1 MHSTAEIFCIDPER
15 VGEFWPYA
23 KDLIRR
29 ALERTGLGDFDVF
42 ERQVLAGDQLLWLI
56 MGNGLEAAVTTQFTS
71 DNVVTIT
78 ACSGYEM
85 GRWLAVHA
93 KIEQYARD
101 EGAKALRIIGRRGW
115 QRALKDYR
123 MTNVILEKDLT

>member
-1 MHSTAEIFCIDPER
+1 MASEAEIFCIDPAR
-15 VGEFWPYA
+15 VHEFWPYA

-42 ERQVLAGDQLLWLI
+42 EADILAGRQLLWLI
-56 MGNGLEAAVTTQFTS
+56 MGKGLEAAVTTQFTS

-115 QRALKDYR
+115 QRVLKDYVVEH
-123 MTNVILEKDLT
+123 VILEKSLR